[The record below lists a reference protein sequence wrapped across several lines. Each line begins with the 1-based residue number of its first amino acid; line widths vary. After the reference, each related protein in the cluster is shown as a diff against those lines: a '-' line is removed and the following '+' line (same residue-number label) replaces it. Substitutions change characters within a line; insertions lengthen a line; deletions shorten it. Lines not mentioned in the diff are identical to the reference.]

1 MTEYSIDE
9 LKIGSQD
16 DMLANATKINK
27 GEINMGNNINQAI
40 ENIIALYERGG
51 NPQQIMQ
58 GMMQNN
64 TQMGQIRNQ
73 LQNMA
78 QGRSPMEF
86 ILQIAKQNGVSE
98 KNLQGIAR
106 ILGAKK

>member
-1 MTEYSIDE
+1 MGD
-9 LKIGSQD
+9 L
-16 DMLANATKINK
+16 NAT
-27 GEINMGNNINQAI
+27 I
-40 ENIIALYERGG
+40 ERIIAMYDKGG

-58 GMMQNN
+58 NMMQQG
-64 TQMGQIRNQ
+64 TPIGQMQSQ
-73 LQNMA
+73 MQNMA

-98 KNLQGIAR
+98 QNLQGIAR